1 MAPSLRSL
9 VLLSTDALFT
19 HAVYTLIAGAA
30 VSLYAGV
37 VTKPTLAITLLVAV
51 LFMGCYY
58 VIYRLVGMVSVPR
71 PPNAIKEP
79 DGTAPFEIPFLSNT
93 GENDDFESTKRWS
106 RYMNGSDA
114 GGVLA
119 VPIIVVLLTVTLL
132 GWSAIKVLQLGGGPT
147 LGNALEYTLYSL
159 GPEVYVMIF
168 SSFVTSFWIAN
179 RLMHQYA
186 PIYPDSHTRP
196 LDGKET

>member
-9 VLLSTDALFT
+9 VLLSTDALLT
-19 HAVYTLIAGAA
+19 HAVYILIAGVA

-37 VTKPTLAITLLVAV
+37 VSRPTLAINILVAV
-51 LFMGCYY
+51 VLMGCYY
-58 VIYRLVGMVSVPR
+58 VVYRLVGTVSVPR
-71 PPNAIKEP
+71 PPNAIEEP

-93 GENDDFESTKRWS
+93 GENEDFESTKRWS
-106 RYMNGSDA
+106 RYMTGSDA

-119 VPIIVVLLTVTLL
+119 VPIIGVLLPVTLL
-132 GWSAIKVLQLGGGPT
+132 GWSAIKVLQLGGVPT

-186 PIYPDSHTRP
+186 PIYPDTHTRP
-196 LDGKET
+196 LDGRNT

>member
-1 MAPSLRSL
+1 MAPTPRNLA
-9 VLLSTDALFT
+9 LLSTDALFT
-19 HAVYTLIAGAA
+19 HAAYTLIAGVA
-30 VSLYAGV
+30 VSLYTDV
-37 VTKPTLAITLLVAV
+37 VTTPTLAINLLVAV
-51 LFMGCYY
+51 LLMGCYY
-58 VIYRLVGMVSVPR
+58 VVYQLVGTVSVPR
-71 PPNAIKEP
+71 PPNAVEEP
-79 DGTAPFEIPFLSNT
+79 DGTAPFKIPFLSNT

-106 RYMNGSDA
+106 RYMTGSDA

-132 GWSAIKVLQLGGGPT
+132 GWSAIKVLQLGGVPT
-147 LGNALEYTLYSL
+147 LANALEYTLYSL